1 MTRALIQWTH
11 FGGISRISPALPAA
25 DITLPNYHSLCIW
38 NVSPEVAQLAE
49 KKIRV
54 RSSGQEFKLI
64 TLAFFFGKLQSTDI
78 KISSLLIKGFHRT
91 GVKNS

>member
-1 MTRALIQWTH
+1 MYLECEI
-11 FGGISRISPALPAA
+11 
-25 DITLPNYHSLCIW
+25 
-38 NVSPEVAQLAE
+38 EVAQLAKK

-78 KISSLLIKGFHRT
+78 KISSLLIKGFRRR